1 MAALFTK
8 QLSRPS
14 YQRAQDAEAF
24 FKSYRLHAEIKL
36 VQCDGEIFNM
46 ALKTSKKSLNVLCV
60 VYRKRT
66 Y

>member
-36 VQCDGEIFNM
+36 VQCDGEIFNV
-46 ALKTSKKSLNVLCV
+46 ALKTSKKI

>member
-24 FKSYRLHAEIKL
+24 FKSYCLYDGIKL
-36 VQCDGEIFNM
+36 VQYDGEIFDI
-46 ALKTSKKSLNVLCV
+46 ALRTSK
-60 VYRKRT
+60 
-66 Y
+66 

>member
-24 FKSYRLHAEIKL
+24 FKLYCLHAEIKL
-36 VQCDGEIFNM
+36 VPCDGDIFDI
-46 ALKTSKKSLNVLCV
+46 ALKTSK
-60 VYRKRT
+60 
-66 Y
+66 